1 MRGDRNAER
10 EHQNKIPDG
19 LHCEPGSGPPD
30 ECGAVSG
37 FRTGLLPRRMASAE
51 LMTINAATAT
61 NSRNAKEPT
70 RGDQPAKPLWR
81 WAFAVRHHA
90 TVSAPVCRIH

>member
-10 EHQNKIPDG
+10 EHQNEIPDG
-19 LHCEPGSGPPD
+19 LHCEPCSGPPD
-30 ECGAVSG
+30 ECGAAGG
-37 FRTGLLPRRMASAE
+37 FGLDYCHVGWPVPE

-70 RGDQPAKPLWR
+70 REAISLR
-81 WAFAVRHHA
+81 AAL
-90 TVSAPVCRIH
+90 